1 MNIYPYAGFW
11 KRVLAHIIDG
21 IVLFIPT
28 LIVQQLFGGVSSL
41 GQNGITFSAGI
52 FLDVFQRAI
61 PTFLLVW
68 LYNAFMESSQYQ
80 ASLGK
85 MALGLKVID
94 KDGKRI
100 GFGRATCRCL
110 GRILS
115 GNFTVNFGYYM
126 AGFTRHRQT
135 LHDYITDTFVVEKTY
150 EKTQPELPSLPF
162 QQGYFV
168 ISICMALLPFFLLLA
183 FFAFL
188 LFAAGAM

>member
-11 KRVLAHIIDG
+11 KRVLAHVIDSL
-21 IVLFIPT
+21 VLFIPT
-28 LIVQQLFGGVSSL
+28 LIVQQLFGGLSSL
-41 GQNGITFSAGI
+41 EQGGNVLNTGFFISI
-52 FLDVFQRAI
+52 FQRAI

-68 LYNAFMESSQYQ
+68 LYNAFMESSPCQ

-85 MALGLKVID
+85 LALGLKVID

-150 EKTQPELPSLPF
+150 EKTEPELPGLPF
-162 QQGYFV
+162 QQGYFI

-188 LFAAGAM
+188 FFVASAM